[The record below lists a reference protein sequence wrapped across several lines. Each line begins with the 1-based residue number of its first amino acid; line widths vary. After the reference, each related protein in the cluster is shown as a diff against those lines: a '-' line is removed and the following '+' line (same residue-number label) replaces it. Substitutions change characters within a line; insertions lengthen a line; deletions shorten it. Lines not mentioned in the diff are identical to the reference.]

1 MVPLLVHAV
10 CISVALAAAAGEPR
24 PIKDVVADLGSS
36 DFKARETAT
45 DELTTNDF
53 TLAQIEA
60 ALKDPTLTAE
70 QRTRLER
77 AGLRHF
83 KDIPHGALGVEFTG
97 AIDVAEIANVKKG
110 FPSAAT
116 LKAGDIIT
124 QIDGEPITSRIS
136 NDRRSST
143 VRALVVSH
151 DPGDEVPVVVQR
163 NGQPVKL
170 IVKFGDFKD
179 LNDAFPA
186 PNPAFI
192 QSAPAIDES
201 EFQAAWRQRLKR
213 NTGHAEPEPIDTTA
227 LRPRRD
233 AAWGGGQAEA
243 VDIIDAAN
251 RARAATGDTP
261 SVTVGASPD
270 QERFLDRADAALSG
284 GWQERSKGGIGF
296 ARAFNGGG
304 RAPMPVGGI
313 NVQQEPSKQSDGELA
328 AERMQLIQLRMIYLQ
343 MADQPRLDRAQRQ
356 QFVMLDEQIR
366 NQIGRIDAEITRRKA
381 AKLPIKPGDNEA
393 PAELMDPNRQ
403 PDQKADKP

>member
-1 MVPLLVHAV
+1 MVQLLVHAV

-24 PIKDVVADLGSS
+24 TIKDVVADLGSS
-36 DFKARETAT
+36 DYKARQTAS
-45 DELTTNDF
+45 DDLASSDF

-60 ALKDPTLTAE
+60 ALKDTSLTAE
-70 QRTRLER
+70 QRSRLEA

-83 KDIPHGALGVEFTG
+83 RDIPHGALGVEFTG
-97 AIDVAEIANVKKG
+97 AFDVAEIANVKKG
-110 FPSAAT
+110 FPSSAT

-124 QIDGEPITSRIS
+124 QIDGEPVTSRIS
-136 NDRRSST
+136 SDRRTSA

-151 DPGDEVPVVVQR
+151 DPGDKVPVVVLR
-163 NGQPVKL
+163 NGVPVKL
-170 IVKFGDFKD
+170 TVEFGDFKD
-179 LNDAFPA
+179 LNNAFPA

-201 EFQAAWRQRLKR
+201 EFQAAWQQRLKR
-213 NTGHAEPEPIDTTA
+213 TTGRAEPEPIDTTA

-233 AAWGGGQAEA
+233 TAWGGSNDSFD
-243 VDIIDAAN
+243 VIDAST

-261 SVTVGASPD
+261 SVTVGGLPD
-270 QERFLDRADAALSG
+270 QERFLERADAALSG

-313 NVQQEPSKQSDGELA
+313 NVQQEPSKQTDGELA

-356 QFVMLDEQIR
+356 QFIMLDEQIR
-366 NQIGRIDAEITRRKA
+366 QQIGRIDTEINRRKA
-381 AKLPIKPGDNEA
+381 AKLPLKPDDKEA
-393 PAELMDPNRQ
+393 PAEPADPNRL